1 MVRRNIHFSRTC
13 EYNRHF
19 KIRQTFT
26 GVTCQQQQQHDSVYI
41 LMFSASCFSLKCN
54 LNLFLASEIFMGF
67 QSFNDSYTACCQA
80 NVEKQNTTI
89 ASAMESL
96 VKTDLVTSFRRRIYL
111 APSIY
116 IGRDWL
122 RWSLNDDDANLFF
135 FCDLIIEMNL
145 WWEFK
150 WDKGDYHNVSPYTCP
165 STVDSWEINLV
176 LRSV

>member
-80 NVEKQNTTI
+80 NVEKQYTTI

-135 FCDLIIEMNL
+135 
-145 WWEFK
+145 
-150 WDKGDYHNVSPYTCP
+150 
-165 STVDSWEINLV
+165 
-176 LRSV
+176 LRSDYWDEFVMRV